1 MINIIVGDA
10 VWAQAKVEH
19 KQKTLT
25 EQKKSVTADK
35 KSAPKTDKKTEKKS
49 RTKPSKIKPTIPG
62 ADRHKK
68 GRVFLE
74 YCDRLYMDPNISTEY
89 QVLSGNVK
97 FRKGD
102 MFMYCDSA
110 Y

>member
-1 MINIIVGDA
+1 MAIFMINIIVGDA

-35 KSAPKTDKKTEKKS
+35 KYAQKTDKKAEKKPS
-49 RTKPSKIKPTIPG
+49 TKPSKIKPTIPG

-68 GRVFLE
+68 GLVFL
-74 YCDRLYMDPNISTEY
+74 
-89 QVLSGNVK
+89 
-97 FRKGD
+97 
-102 MFMYCDSA
+102 
-110 Y
+110 